1 MGICQNSNRKVKK
14 TIKVN
19 KNEKEKEKENNPQ
32 EKINEKTKVKKH
44 IKNYDYL
51 NSNNPTGVS
60 DESPSSKIFPKT
72 PSNISSNSTR
82 SHMIT
87 PRTSSPPT
95 FIIEATIGEI
105 EIPIYLEKGENFSII
120 IEPINHNNI
129 SQSRWS
135 FLQNENPI
143 DFIGYN
149 NYQYNNINVG
159 AILLRIKG
167 SQKINLL
174 KESNNTFTADSS
186 GNILISA
193 NLNPNDYS
201 IYEPKG
207 LLSLKIIGGNYSEEK
222 DLNSSFEI
230 NLVKK
235 MNLNYNFQIK
245 EIKITKYINEARYDM
260 FKFIKDYFLTE
271 EINKDLKDFIKTNNF
286 KRNELKICEELNIIA
301 REHCEDLC
309 KNNTCGEIGTDGS
322 SFSDRMKKKFEKNK
336 FYFDESISYEIDN
349 PLLIVKRMIQD
360 KYSKTKINRDHIFFL
375 RYNKI
380 GVCLRK
386 HLAYKFC
393 CVIVFSE

>member
-1 MGICQNSNRKVKK
+1 MGICHNNIRKNR
-14 TIKVN
+14 IKAN
-19 KNEKEKEKENNPQ
+19 KNEERNNLQEKVNNKNKENK
-32 EKINEKTKVKKH
+32 EKKH
-44 IKNYDYL
+44 INTDNYECH
-51 NSNNPTGVS
+51 NSNHPTGVS

-72 PSNISSNSTR
+72 PSNISTNSTR

-87 PRTSSPPT
+87 PRNSSPPN
-95 FIIEATIGEI
+95 FIIEATIGEK
-105 EIPIYLEKGENFSII
+105 EIPIYLEKGQNFSIV
-120 IEPINHNNI
+120 IEPINNNNI
-129 SQSRWS
+129 SHSKWS
-135 FLQNENPI
+135 FLPNENPV
-143 DFIGYN
+143 DFKGYS

-174 KESNNTFTADSS
+174 NKSNNTFIADSS

-193 NLNPNDYS
+193 NLDPNDYS

-207 LLSLKIIGGNYSEEK
+207 FLSLKIIGGNYSEEK

-230 NLVKK
+230 NLV
-235 MNLNYNFQIK
+235 NYNFQMK
-245 EIKITKYINEARYDM
+245 EIKISEYINEARCNM
-260 FKFIKDYFLTE
+260 LKFIEDYFMPE
-271 EINKDLKDFIKTNNF
+271 EINNDLKDFIEANNS
-286 KRNELKICEELNIIA
+286 KRNELKICEELNIMA

-309 KNNTCGEIGTDGS
+309 HNNTCGKIGTDGS
-322 SFSDRMKKKFEKNK
+322 SFSDRIKKKFKK
-336 FYFDESISYEIDN
+336 IYYFDESIIYEIDN

-360 KYSKTKINRDHIFFL
+360 KYSKIKINRKNIFFI

-380 GVCLRK
+380 GICLRK

>member
-1 MGICQNSNRKVKK
+1 MGICQNNFNKSRIKIKRNEERNNLKE
-14 TIKVN
+14 KVN
-19 KNEKEKEKENNPQ
+19 KKNKG
-32 EKINEKTKVKKH
+32 KKH
-44 IKNYDYL
+44 IITNNYEYH
-51 NSNNPTGVS
+51 NSNHPTGVS

-87 PRTSSPPT
+87 PRSSSPPNFT
-95 FIIEATIGEI
+95 IEATIGEI
-105 EIPIYLEKGENFSII
+105 EVPIYLEKGENFSII
-120 IEPINHNNI
+120 IEPTNDNI
-129 SQSRWS
+129 SQNKWS
-135 FLQNENPI
+135 FLQNENPV
-143 DFIGYN
+143 DFTGYN
-149 NYQYNNINVG
+149 NYQYNNINIG
-159 AILLRIKG
+159 AIMLRIKG

-174 KESNNTFTADSS
+174 NKSNNTFTADSS

-207 LLSLKIIGGNYSEEK
+207 LLSLTIIGGNYSEEK

-235 MNLNYNFQIK
+235 MSLNYDFQMK
-245 EIKITKYINEARYDM
+245 EIKISKYINEARNNLH
-260 FKFIKDYFLTE
+260 KFIEDYFMPE
-271 EINKDLKDFIKTNNF
+271 EINKDLKDFIEEIKF
-286 KRNELKICEELNIIA
+286 ERNELKICEELNIIA

-309 KNNTCGEIGTDGS
+309 QNNTCGDIGADGS
-322 SFSDRMKKKFEKNK
+322 SLEDRLKKKFKK
-336 FYFDESISYEIDN
+336 LFFFGESISYEIDN

-360 KYSKTKINRDHIFFL
+360 KYCKKKLNRENIFFI

>member
-1 MGICQNSNRKVKK
+1 MGICQNNIKK
-14 TIKVN
+14 PKKAIKASKIKEEVNNNLQEKVN
-19 KNEKEKEKENNPQ
+19 EKNKKKNRIILNNY
-32 EKINEKTKVKKH
+32 E
-44 IKNYDYL
+44 YY
-51 NSNNPTGVS
+51 NSNHPTGVS
-60 DESPSSKIFPKT
+60 DETPSSKIFQKT

-87 PRTSSPPT
+87 PRNYSPPT

-105 EIPIYLEKGENFSII
+105 EIPIYLEKGEDFSIK
-120 IEPINHNNI
+120 IEPCDNNN
-129 SQSRWS
+129 SQNKWS
-135 FLQNENPI
+135 FLQNENPV
-143 DFIGYN
+143 DFTGYN
-149 NYQYNNINVG
+149 KYQYNNINIG

-167 SQKINLL
+167 SQKINVLN
-174 KESNNTFTADSS
+174 KSNNAFIADSS

-207 LLSLKIIGGNYSEEK
+207 LLSLTIIGGNYSEEK

-235 MNLNYNFQIK
+235 VNLNYNFKMK
-245 EIKITKYINEARYDM
+245 EIKISKYINEARYNTL
-260 FKFIKDYFLTE
+260 KFFEDYFLPE
-271 EINKDLKDFIKTNNF
+271 EINKELKDFIKSNNF
-286 KRNELKICEELNIIA
+286 KRNELKNCKELNIIA
-301 REHCEDLC
+301 RKHCEDLC
-309 KNNTCGEIGTDGS
+309 ENNTCGEIGTDGS
-322 SFSDRMKKKFEKNK
+322 SFPDRMKKFKKIYYTGEN
-336 FYFDESISYEIDN
+336 ISYEIDN

-360 KYSKTKINRDHIFFL
+360 KYSKTKNNRKNIFFL

>member
-1 MGICQNSNRKVKK
+1 MCICQNNFNKSRIKIKRNEERNNLKE
-14 TIKVN
+14 KVN
-19 KNEKEKEKENNPQ
+19 KKNKG
-32 EKINEKTKVKKH
+32 KKH
-44 IKNYDYL
+44 IMTNNYEYH
-51 NSNNPTGVS
+51 NSNHPTGVS

-87 PRTSSPPT
+87 PRSSSPPN

-105 EIPIYLEKGENFSII
+105 EVPIYLEKGENFSII
-120 IEPINHNNI
+120 IEPTNDNM
-129 SQSRWS
+129 SQNKWS
-135 FLQNENPI
+135 FLQNENPV
-143 DFIGYN
+143 DFTGYN
-149 NYQYNNINVG
+149 NYQYNNINIG
-159 AILLRIKG
+159 AIMLRIKG

-174 KESNNTFTADSS
+174 NKSNNTFTADSS

-207 LLSLKIIGGNYSEEK
+207 LLSLTIIGGNYSEEK

-235 MNLNYNFQIK
+235 MSLNYDFQMK
-245 EIKITKYINEARYDM
+245 EIKISKYINEARNNLH
-260 FKFIKDYFLTE
+260 KFIEDYFMPE
-271 EINKDLKDFIKTNNF
+271 EINKDLKDFIEEIKF
-286 KRNELKICEELNIIA
+286 KRNELKISEELNIIA

-309 KNNTCGEIGTDGS
+309 QNNTCGEIGTDGS
-322 SFSDRMKKKFEKNK
+322 SLGDRFEKKFKK
-336 FYFDESISYEIDN
+336 LFFFKESISYEIDN

-360 KYSKTKINRDHIFFL
+360 KYCKKKHNRENIFFI

>member
-1 MGICQNSNRKVKK
+1 MGICQNNFNKSRIKIKRNEERNNLKE
-14 TIKVN
+14 KVN
-19 KNEKEKEKENNPQ
+19 KKNKE
-32 EKINEKTKVKKH
+32 KKH
-44 IKNYDYL
+44 IITNNYEYH
-51 NSNNPTGVS
+51 NSNHPTGVS
-60 DESPSSKIFPKT
+60 DENPSSKIFPKT

-87 PRTSSPPT
+87 PRSSSPPN

-105 EIPIYLEKGENFSII
+105 EVPIYLEKGENFSII
-120 IEPINHNNI
+120 IEPTNDNI
-129 SQSRWS
+129 SQNKWS
-135 FLQNENPI
+135 FLQNENPV
-143 DFIGYN
+143 DFTGYN
-149 NYQYNNINVG
+149 NYQYNNINIG
-159 AILLRIKG
+159 AIMLRIKG

-174 KESNNTFTADSS
+174 NKSNNTFTADSS

-207 LLSLKIIGGNYSEEK
+207 LLSLTIIGGNYSEEK

-235 MNLNYNFQIK
+235 MSLNYDFQMK
-245 EIKITKYINEARYDM
+245 EIKISKYINEARNNLH
-260 FKFIKDYFLTE
+260 KFIEDYFMPE
-271 EINKDLKDFIKTNNF
+271 EINKDLKDFIEEIKF
-286 KRNELKICEELNIIA
+286 ERNELKICEELNIIS

-309 KNNTCGEIGTDGS
+309 QNNTCGDIGADGS
-322 SFSDRMKKKFEKNK
+322 SLEDRLKKKFKK
-336 FYFDESISYEIDN
+336 LFFFGESISYEIDN

-360 KYSKTKINRDHIFFL
+360 KYCKKKLNRENIFFI

>member
-1 MGICQNSNRKVKK
+1 MGICQNNFNKSRIKIKRNEERNNLKE
-14 TIKVN
+14 KVN
-19 KNEKEKEKENNPQ
+19 KKNKG
-32 EKINEKTKVKKH
+32 KKH
-44 IKNYDYL
+44 IITNNYEYH
-51 NSNNPTGVS
+51 NSNHPTGVS

-87 PRTSSPPT
+87 PRSSSPPN

-105 EIPIYLEKGENFSII
+105 EVPIYLEKGENFSII
-120 IEPINHNNI
+120 IEPTNDNI
-129 SQSRWS
+129 SQNKWS
-135 FLQNENPI
+135 FLQNENPV
-143 DFIGYN
+143 DFTGYN
-149 NYQYNNINVG
+149 NYQYNNINIG
-159 AILLRIKG
+159 AIMLRIKG

-174 KESNNTFTADSS
+174 NKSNNTFTADSS

-207 LLSLKIIGGNYSEEK
+207 LLLLTIIGGNYSEEK

-235 MNLNYNFQIK
+235 MSLNYDFQMK
-245 EIKITKYINEARYDM
+245 EIKISNYINEARNNLH
-260 FKFIKDYFLTE
+260 KFIEDYFMPE
-271 EINKDLKDFIKTNNF
+271 EINKDLKDFIEEIKF
-286 KRNELKICEELNIIA
+286 KRNELKISEELNIIA

-309 KNNTCGEIGTDGS
+309 QNNTCGEIGADGS
-322 SFSDRMKKKFEKNK
+322 SLGDRFEKKFKKLFFFE
-336 FYFDESISYEIDN
+336 ESISYEIDN

-360 KYSKTKINRDHIFFL
+360 KYCKKKHNRENIFFI

>member
-1 MGICQNSNRKVKK
+1 MGICQNNNYKNRIRVKRK
-14 TIKVN
+14 EERNNLKEKVN
-19 KNEKEKEKENNPQ
+19 KKNKE
-32 EKINEKTKVKKH
+32 KKH
-44 IKNYDYL
+44 IITNNYEYH
-51 NSNNPTGVS
+51 NSNHPTGVS

-87 PRTSSPPT
+87 PRSSSPPT

-105 EIPIYLEKGENFSII
+105 EVPIYLEKGENFSIK
-120 IEPINHNNI
+120 IEPTNNNNI
-129 SQSRWS
+129 SQNKWS
-135 FLQNENPI
+135 FLQNENPV
-143 DFIGYN
+143 DFTGYN
-149 NYQYNNINVG
+149 NYQYNNINIG
-159 AILLRIKG
+159 AIILRIKG

-174 KESNNTFTADSS
+174 NKSNNTFTADSS

-207 LLSLKIIGGNYSEEK
+207 LLSLTIIGGNYSEEK
-222 DLNSSFEI
+222 DLNLSFEI

-235 MNLNYNFQIK
+235 MNLNYNFQMK
-245 EIKITKYINEARYDM
+245 EIKISKYINEARNNLL
-260 FKFIKDYFLTE
+260 KFIEDYFMPE
-271 EINKDLKDFIKTNNF
+271 EINKDLKDFIEENKF
-286 KRNELKICEELNIIA
+286 KRNELKIYEELNIIA

-309 KNNTCGEIGTDGS
+309 QNNTCGEIGTDGS
-322 SFSDRMKKKFEKNK
+322 SLENRFEKKFKKLFFFGEC
-336 FYFDESISYEIDN
+336 ISYEIDN

-360 KYSKTKINRDHIFFL
+360 KYSKTKHNRENIFFI

-393 CVIVFSE
+393 CVIVLSE

>member
-1 MGICQNSNRKVKK
+1 MGICQNNINKNRIKIRRKEERNNLK
-14 TIKVN
+14 EKVN
-19 KNEKEKEKENNPQ
+19 KKNKE
-32 EKINEKTKVKKH
+32 KKH
-44 IKNYDYL
+44 IITNNCEYH
-51 NSNNPTGVS
+51 NSNHPTGVS

-87 PRTSSPPT
+87 PRSSSPPT

-105 EIPIYLEKGENFSII
+105 EVPIYLEKGENFSIK
-120 IEPINHNNI
+120 IEPTNNNNI
-129 SQSRWS
+129 SQNKWS
-135 FLQNENPI
+135 FLQNENPV
-143 DFIGYN
+143 DFTGYN
-149 NYQYNNINVG
+149 NYQYNNINIG
-159 AILLRIKG
+159 AIILRIKG

-174 KESNNTFTADSS
+174 NKSNNTFTADSS

-207 LLSLKIIGGNYSEEK
+207 LLSLTIIGGNYSEEK
-222 DLNSSFEI
+222 DLNLSFEI

-235 MNLNYNFQIK
+235 MNLNYNFQMK
-245 EIKITKYINEARYDM
+245 EIKISKYINEARNNLL
-260 FKFIKDYFLTE
+260 KFIEDYFMPE
-271 EINKDLKDFIKTNNF
+271 EINKDLKDFIEENKF
-286 KRNELKICEELNIIA
+286 KRNELKIYEELNIIA

-309 KNNTCGEIGTDGS
+309 QNNTCGEIGTDGS
-322 SFSDRMKKKFEKNK
+322 SLENRFEKKFKKLFFFGEC
-336 FYFDESISYEIDN
+336 ISYEIDN

-360 KYSKTKINRDHIFFL
+360 KYSKTKHNRENIFFI

-393 CVIVFSE
+393 CVIVLSE

>member
-1 MGICQNSNRKVKK
+1 
-14 TIKVN
+14 
-19 KNEKEKEKENNPQ
+19 
-32 EKINEKTKVKKH
+32 
-44 IKNYDYL
+44 
-51 NSNNPTGVS
+51 
-60 DESPSSKIFPKT
+60 
-72 PSNISSNSTR
+72 
-82 SHMIT
+82 MIT

-174 KESNNTFTADSS
+174 NKSNNTFTADSS

-230 NLVKK
+230 NLV
-235 MNLNYNFQIK
+235 NYNFQMK
-245 EIKITKYINEARYDM
+245 EIKISEYINEARCNM
-260 FKFIKDYFLTE
+260 LKFIEDYFMPE
-271 EINKDLKDFIKTNNF
+271 EINNDLKDFIEANNS
-286 KRNELKICEELNIIA
+286 KRNELKICEELNIMA

-309 KNNTCGEIGTDGS
+309 HNNTCGKIGTDGS
-322 SFSDRMKKKFEKNK
+322 SFSDRIKKKFKK
-336 FYFDESISYEIDN
+336 IYYFDESIIYEIDN

-360 KYSKTKINRDHIFFL
+360 KYSKIKINRKNIFFI

-380 GVCLRK
+380 GICLRK